1 MIAALCPRRPMAE
14 CIQVERHDIP
24 DPCPYLQGEGLPLL
38 LSSATSADV
47 PALQPG
53 YSENFAA
60 PGSLLKNCTIST
72 GAVKHIQQWQ
82 RQLDSHLGPQ
92 PTGPP
97 AGLPHCSSTTSLQV
111 DVLQWLTSLHIVPL
125 CPDALPA
132 ARRVYTHLASL
143 GGPHDNSVPAYPTC
157 TAIPV
162 ASVLEAAGREASPVS
177 GSANSLLAV
186 SLLPPPLGETTSCA
200 SDVEALRALPRH
212 ADEHAVETDGPE
224 GFGTLQLFVTAPL
237 SKEEVPRL
245 HIGAGSSLLLVVPRR
260 SSGSY
265 SSTGSSSKPSDN
277 ALQQAAAGAAVQAL
291 GRWVLSP
298 LRDDASFS
306 ADLRLRLWLLGDADR
321 EANTEGDI
329 DFGVQAKDALRD
341 TEETGA
347 WKRPS
352 TALRPSAP
360 SMLTWDGGAFL
371 RMHLRGILQA
381 ISSLV
386 DLQITSQIV
395 PDSGLEDIEWD
406 LLRRGWGLGG
416 RVEEAFQEETARRLL
431 NLQEHWGSDPEYSP
445 SASVVNLS
453 LYRPSSRIDAWPL
466 GSALALP
473 SWGFL
478 TFGAPL
484 PELVADPQL
493 VSSISSKRLQEA
505 AAVSGAWTAQIRS
518 ILGLSPTSELQ
529 RDASADHYCP
539 RLPNSTICGEECRAE
554 RCAWRVETAEFKD
567 TSYTAEITQLGDTS
581 GLLSTDAA
589 FALTPSRAVLV
600 DSRRPSLQQVWVY
613 VYPSS
618 EGLTTWE
625 LDGLAAEAHFKNVTE
640 AAKNIRTLQAV
651 LLSGTDIRVAK
662 RLEQAVHG
670 VLNQILCSVQA
681 LRMQQCPTLP
691 AVAKEFLVRSEA
703 DVCPV
708 VGTSGAHLSAF
719 YSSSTELVGRCGGFS
734 KAGKYRQLALLLARA
749 AMKDSKAVG

>member
-1 MIAALCPRRPMAE
+1 MAFRSVHDSCAFLFEYLFIVLRGKFSPVGFVLISYAGCTGWFCMQCLRETHQAVTTCLGYVHRCPFRRFCFSWVTIDLRTQAQLNTIQHAPCWRRMTSRWPTVRPLALSVFACINVIL
-14 CIQVERHDIP
+14 CWLWWKGIQVERHDIP

-97 AGLPHCSSTTSLQV
+97 AGLPHCSSTSSLQV

-321 EANTEGDI
+321 EANTEGDT
-329 DFGVQAKDALRD
+329 DFDVQAKDALRD

-386 DLQITSQIV
+386 DLQITSQV
-395 PDSGLEDIEWD
+395 CRTAAASP
-406 LLRRGWGLGG
+406 LLRAS
-416 RVEEAFQEETARRLL
+416 RVP
-431 NLQEHWGSDPEYSP
+431 NL
-445 SASVVNLS
+445 
-453 LYRPSSRIDAWPL
+453 
-466 GSALALP
+466 
-473 SWGFL
+473 
-478 TFGAPL
+478 
-484 PELVADPQL
+484 
-493 VSSISSKRLQEA
+493 
-505 AAVSGAWTAQIRS
+505 
-518 ILGLSPTSELQ
+518 
-529 RDASADHYCP
+529 
-539 RLPNSTICGEECRAE
+539 
-554 RCAWRVETAEFKD
+554 
-567 TSYTAEITQLGDTS
+567 
-581 GLLSTDAA
+581 
-589 FALTPSRAVLV
+589 
-600 DSRRPSLQQVWVY
+600 
-613 VYPSS
+613 
-618 EGLTTWE
+618 
-625 LDGLAAEAHFKNVTE
+625 LAADCLYGPV
-640 AAKNIRTLQAV
+640 
-651 LLSGTDIRVAK
+651 
-662 RLEQAVHG
+662 
-670 VLNQILCSVQA
+670 
-681 LRMQQCPTLP
+681 LP
-691 AVAKEFLVRSEA
+691 ATKKGDGHIEPVDCTEVVWLYGQWSVRSGPA
-703 DVCPV
+703 C
-708 VGTSGAHLSAF
+708 SCSACTVQHNLCRF
-719 YSSSTELVGRCGGFS
+719 
-734 KAGKYRQLALLLARA
+734 
-749 AMKDSKAVG
+749 